1 MVVCQFCK
9 KNFERKSSLNNHQKT
24 VKSCLQIQ
32 ERNNVKID
40 KRLFSCDFCKKEL
53 SSKARIK
60 SHVAICKKNPGN
72 YTSVNA
78 SNDITSNDTTS
89 NDISGE
95 NEHENDTVKT
105 LKKEVD
111 NLKKEV
117 EKLKQKEP
125 SITINN
131 TIDNSVVNNNYGSII
146 NHITPERISSIFG
159 DYKISDLLE
168 SSQKKIAN
176 IVYSKCLSGKDS
188 PYYICTDRSRHKFV
202 YTDVENEETEDPN
215 AVILRNLVYAGMSPI
230 FTKLYKKELKKLKD
244 ELARVERLDIDSV
257 IQEARYDIKELEE
270 AYRKHNIIK
279 NGDEYVSE
287 LSKILPTSLTDRIKK
302 DQTHL
307 LIYDDKDVEDDL
319 AKFNLQFR
327 KIGGYTLSELE
338 KYKDNYK
345 KNKTVKGPAAI
356 IDDVEYKEEFIKFL
370 ENDDY

>member
-1 MVVCQFCK
+1 M
-9 KNFERKSSLNNHQKT
+9 
-24 VKSCLQIQ
+24 
-32 ERNNVKID
+32 
-40 KRLFSCDFCKKEL
+40 
-53 SSKARIK
+53 
-60 SHVAICKKNPGN
+60 ICKKNPEN

-78 SNDITSNDTTS
+78 SNDITSNETTL
-89 NDISGE
+89 NNETTD
-95 NEHENDTVKT
+95 EHENDTVKT

-131 TIDNSVVNNNYGSII
+131 TIDNSVINNNYGS
-146 NHITPERISSIFG
+146 TPERISNIFG

-230 FTKLYKKELKKLKD
+230 FTKLYKKELKKLRD

-287 LSKILPTSLTDRIKK
+287 LSKILPISLTDRIKK
-302 DQTHL
+302 DQTYL

-345 KNKTVKGPAAI
+345 KNKTIKGPAAI
-356 IDDVEYKEEFIKFL
+356 IDDKEYKEEFIKFL
-370 ENDDY
+370 EKDDY

>member
-1 MVVCQFCK
+1 MFICQYCK
-9 KNFERKSSLNNHQKT
+9 KDFERKSSLNNHQKT

-53 SSKARIK
+53 CSKSRLK
-60 SHVAICKKNPGN
+60 THLVICKKNPVN
-72 YTSVNA
+72 TSVESKNV
-78 SNDITSNDTTS
+78 N
-89 NDISGE
+89 ISDE
-95 NEHENDTVKT
+95 HEHENDTVKT

-188 PYYICTDRSRHKFV
+188 PYYICTDRSRH

-345 KNKTVKGPAAI
+345 KNKTVKGQQR
-356 IDDVEYKEEFIKFL
+356 L
-370 ENDDY
+370 LTM

>member
-1 MVVCQFCK
+1 MFICQYCK
-9 KNFERKSSLNNHQKT
+9 KDFERKSSLNNHQKT

-32 ERNNVKID
+32 EKNNVKID

-53 SSKARIK
+53 CSKSRLNT
-60 SHVAICKKNPGN
+60 HLVICKKNPEN
-72 YTSVNA
+72 YKSVNT
-78 SNDITSNDTTS
+78 SNDITSN
-89 NDISGE
+89 NISDDSKD
-95 NEHENDTVKT
+95 DTVKT

-131 TIDNSVVNNNYGSII
+131 TIDNSVINNNYGSII
-146 NHITPERISSIFG
+146 NHIRPERISSIFG

-230 FTKLYKKELKKLKD
+230 FTKLYKKELKKLRD

-279 NGDEYVSE
+279 NGDEYISE

-302 DQTHL
+302 DQTYL

-345 KNKTVKGPAAI
+345 KNKTVKGPSAI
-356 IDDVEYKEEFIKFL
+356 IDNTEYKEEFIKFL